1 MRIALIL
8 TGGTILSKKES
19 DFYTLSD
26 SAKKEI
32 LSLIPVGIE
41 AEVFSPY
48 FILSEHLD
56 GSYLT
61 ALIDTVGD
69 RLDENY
75 DGIVILHGTDTL
87 QFSAAALSLAYGNTN
102 TPVVLVSS
110 NYVLSDERS
119 NGRDNLRYALRFV
132 EEKIGGVYVSY
143 RNTGEKPAIFQGDRL
158 LPHLPYSDTLYA
170 LNGAYGYFEGERFIP
185 LHGKTRADSIGRY
198 SLSKNS
204 PVLWLRTAPGAAFPD
219 TEKYKAVLIDAYHSG
234 TLPTES
240 ESFIRFC
247 ESCTKPVYAVGIY
260 EGTQYASTQHF
271 DKLGLKILPAI
282 SPVYAY
288 ILLWQKYGG

>member
-32 LSLIPVGIE
+32 LSLIPSGIE

-48 FILSEHLD
+48 FILSEQLD

-61 ALIDTVGD
+61 ALIDIVGKKLNED
-69 RLDENY
+69 Y

-87 QFSAAALSLAYGNTN
+87 QFSAAALSLAYGNAD
-102 TPVVLVSS
+102 TPVVLVSA

-119 NGRDNLRYALRFV
+119 NGRDTLRYALRFV
-132 EEKIGGVYVSY
+132 EEKIGGVFVSY
-143 RNTGEKPAIFQGDRL
+143 RNKGEKPSVFFGNTL
-158 LPHLPYSDTLYA
+158 LPHLPYSDTLYS
-170 LNGAYGYFEGERFIP
+170 LNGAYGVFEGDKFTVQNNKPTI
-185 LHGKTRADSIGRY
+185 KSIGRY

-204 PVLWLRTAPGAAFPD
+204 PVLWLRAAPAAFLPD
-219 TEKYKAVLIDAYHSG
+219 TGNCKAVLIDAYHSG

-247 ESCTKPVYAVGIY
+247 ESCNKPVYVTGIS
-260 EGTQYASTQHF
+260 EGAQYASTKHF
-271 DKLGLKILPAI
+271 DKLGLKILPEI
-282 SPVYAY
+282 SPIYAY
-288 ILLWQKYGG
+288 ILLWQKYGL